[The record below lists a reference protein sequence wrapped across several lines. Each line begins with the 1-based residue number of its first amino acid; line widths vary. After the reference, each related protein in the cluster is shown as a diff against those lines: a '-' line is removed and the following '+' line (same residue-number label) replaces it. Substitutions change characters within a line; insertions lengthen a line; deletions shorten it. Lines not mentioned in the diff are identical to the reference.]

1 MPRNPQTTTVV
12 TVSLPVPMARQVDR
26 RCKADHRSRS
36 ELVRDALR
44 FYLRAQPDIDE
55 ASRQAY
61 LDAKAGKGLSP
72 VFDTA
77 DAFLDDLHRAARRPA
92 VARRRRAKK

>member
-1 MPRNPQTTTVV
+1 MPRNPQTTAVV

-26 RCKADHRSRS
+26 RCKANHRTRS

-44 FYLRAQPDIDE
+44 FYLSAQPDIDE
-55 ASRQAY
+55 AGRKAY

-72 VFDTA
+72 IFDTA
-77 DAFLDDLHRAARRPA
+77 DAFLDDLHKATRRRT
-92 VARRRRAKK
+92 VARRRAKK